1 MTRTNVG
8 FLGRGWRFPIR
19 PDAEGQLRL
28 TEQDEAVRN
37 SIFLILSTAPGERV
51 MRPDYGC
58 GVHDL
63 VFEANTPTLRGT
75 VQAMVRRSL
84 VQWEPRIDVI
94 EVRVET
100 PVDYPTQ
107 LIIRIDYR
115 LRQNNAL
122 FNLVYPFYLQE
133 SFG

>member
-1 MTRTNVG
+1 MTATNVG

-19 PDAEGQLRL
+19 PDTGGVLRL

-37 SIFLILSTAPGERV
+37 SIFLILSTAPGERL

-58 GVHDL
+58 GIHDL

-75 VQAMVRRSL
+75 VQSMVRRSL

-94 EVRVET
+94 DVGVDA

>member
-1 MTRTNVG
+1 MSADVS

-19 PDAEGQLRL
+19 PEAGRLRL

-58 GVHDL
+58 GIHDL
-63 VFEANTPTLRGT
+63 VFEANTPALRGA
-75 VQAMVRRSL
+75 VQANVRRSL
-84 VQWEPRIDVI
+84 VDWEPRIDVI
-94 EVRVET
+94 DVRVDT
-100 PVDYPTQ
+100 HVDSPTC
-107 LIIRIDYR
+107 LVIRIDYR
-115 LRQNNAL
+115 LRQNNAI

>member
-1 MTRTNVG
+1 MTTSVG
-8 FLGRGWRFPIR
+8 FLGRGWRFPVR
-19 PDAEGQLRL
+19 PDAVGRLRL

-37 SIFLILSTAPGERV
+37 SIFLILSTVPGERV

-58 GVHDL
+58 GIHDL

-75 VQAMVRRSL
+75 VKAMVRRSL
-84 VQWEPRIDVI
+84 IQWEPRIDVL
-94 EVRVET
+94 EVRVDT
-100 PVDYPTQ
+100 QVDQPTH
-107 LIIRIDYR
+107 LVIRVDYR
-115 LRQNNAL
+115 LRQNNGL

>member
-1 MTRTNVG
+1 MATNEG
-8 FLGRGWRFPIR
+8 FLGRGWRFPIK
-19 PDAEGQLRL
+19 PDGGRLRL

-37 SIFLILSTAPGERV
+37 SIFLILSTSPGERM

-58 GVHDL
+58 GIHDL

-75 VQAMVRRSL
+75 VQAAVRRSL

-94 EVRVET
+94 DVH
-100 PVDYPTQ
+100 VDTRADVPTH

-133 SFG
+133 SFS

>member
-1 MTRTNVG
+1 MEPNTF

-19 PDAEGQLRL
+19 PERGRLLL
-28 TEQDEAVRN
+28 TEQEEGVRN

-58 GVHDL
+58 GIHDL

-75 VQAMVRRSL
+75 IQALVRGSL
-84 VQWEPRIDVI
+84 VRWEPRIDVI
-94 EVRVET
+94 DVRVET
-100 PVDYPTQ
+100 LVDQPTH
-107 LIIRIDYR
+107 LIVRIDYR

-133 SFG
+133 SFS